1 MSLLICVPTES
12 LTNHS
17 IQNQV
22 VLFRTESNRARG
34 VLQQLRLVFLY
45 GLAYRLHA
53 ISAQI
58 GETRLRIE
66 VRQITLLPI
75 IQLIRPSQL
84 VVDEQRLASVV
95 VV

>member
-1 MSLLICVPTES
+1 MSLLICVPAQS

-22 VLFRTESNRARG
+22 VLFRRESNRARG

-45 GLAYRLHA
+45 GLAYRLYA

-58 GETRLRIE
+58 EEARLRIE
-66 VRQITLLPI
+66 VRQITLVAI
-75 IQLIRPSQL
+75 IQLIGPSQL
-84 VVDEQRLASVV
+84 VVDEQRLASIVV
-95 VV
+95 V